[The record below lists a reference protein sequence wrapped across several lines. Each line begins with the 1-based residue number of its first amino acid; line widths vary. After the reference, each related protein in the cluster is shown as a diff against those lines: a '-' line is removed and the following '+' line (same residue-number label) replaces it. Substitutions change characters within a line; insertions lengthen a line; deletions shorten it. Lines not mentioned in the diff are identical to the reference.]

1 MTCLRDN
8 NQGADLLIGYLEG
21 TLPAPDRQDLER
33 HAGGCAECRGLLAV
47 QATLGLDVAPE
58 VSANFDAKLYARI
71 AADEVRRPWWL
82 LASSWKM
89 IAPAVAMAAALAVTM
104 WVRQPVPPTNI
115 EHPVVAQDVQQLEQA
130 LDDLELLMPL
140 DGQKSI

>member
-21 TLPAPDRQDLER
+21 SLPTEDLRNLER
-33 HAGGCAECRGLLAV
+33 HAAQCAECRGLLAV

-71 AADEVRRPWWL
+71 AADQARRPWWSL
-82 LASSWKM
+82 SWKT
-89 IAPAVAMAAALAVTM
+89 IAPAVAMAAALAVTV
-104 WVRQPVPPTNI
+104 WVRQPVDPV
-115 EHPVVAQDVQQLEQA
+115 HQPVVAQDVQQLEQA
-130 LDDLELLMPL
+130 LDDIELLMPL
-140 DGQKSI
+140 EAI

>member
-21 TLPAPDRQDLER
+21 TLSTDDRRDLER
-33 HAGGCAECRGLLAV
+33 HAAECAECRGLLSV
-47 QATLGLDVAPE
+47 QAALGLDVAPE

-71 AADEVRRPWWL
+71 EADKGQRPWWSL
-82 LASSWKM
+82 SWKM
-89 IAPAVAMAAALAVTM
+89 IAPIAAMAAALAVTV
-104 WVRQPVPPTNI
+104 WVRQPVPQSVNP
-115 EHPVVAQDVQQLEQA
+115 PVTQDVQQLEQA

-140 DGQKSI
+140 EPSSI